1 VEAYVSENAGRDP
14 GIRTLPS
21 EVSDVDFRR
30 IHAIREVALILLV
43 ALVLV
48 GLTGFLGVRA
58 GTVSASANGYELLVK
73 HPWITRGGEDADWSL
88 EVTRRGGFDR
98 PVTIAYTREYLDFFQ
113 VENVFPEPASQVS
126 SPPYLYF
133 TFAVPPGEDLD
144 IAFPAQAIPSVTDA
158 GRHGAEVIVLVDG
171 RPMVRASYNTWLVP

>member
-1 VEAYVSENAGRDP
+1 MSDNAGRSTDIP
-14 GIRTLPS
+14 TLPEELS
-21 EVSDVDFRR
+21 PADIRR
-30 IHAIREVALILLV
+30 IHLIRRV
-43 ALVLV
+43 ALVLLAALVAV

-113 VENVFPEPASQVS
+113 VDNVFPEPASQVS